1 MQSARC
7 VLPEKACFLDGT
19 ILDAFDFARVMDV
32 DRFDNNSGG
41 LVGNQP
47 PAVSGQLP
55 AASCQ
60 LPAASE
66 KGRSMSGLWVF
77 LILV

>member
-1 MQSARC
+1 
-7 VLPEKACFLDGT
+7 
-19 ILDAFDFARVMDV
+19 MDV